1 MPEGKVKDWLEKQ
14 IRTAVADGF
23 VTFLSGMAMG
33 VDLWAAAIVLQLRE
47 ENPSIHLI
55 ACIPWPGFAAKWK
68 EPWKSMYY
76 NTMKKADFRVCI
88 SDHYENGVFRKRNE
102 YMIDRSARVIAVF
115 NGSPGGTKDTLSYAA
130 GKGIEAVV
138 NRVENR
144 LEKGSPPAADY
155 PECLLTDIGLD
166 RFFPEEI
173 YIPLTEDQLS
183 GLRAALNR
191 LRMPE
196 KRIISEYYD
205 RKRSWEEIARQFKQP
220 VPWVEKHAVRAV
232 RKLREGPYISYIR
245 NGYEDT
251 ERVLKLAAAEEMKKQ
266 LRRQWKRYPQMT
278 EEDVVKFVFQS
289 MLGVG
294 HMITSREAALARLT
308 QDYEEVTAGTSEPMT
323 EKISPEWVRLNLG
336 PAKAR
341 GITVNEIANCVFESA
356 QVQPLS
362 FARQNIYDF
371 CMKLDTGPLMKKA
384 AERVLD
390 ESWLPGHS
398 DAYRAAYHPA
408 YRVLYKDF
416 KVSEKKMLEEYC
428 PCDLADN

>member
-76 NTMKKADFRVCI
+76 STMKKADFRVCI

-130 GKGIEAVV
+130 GKGIEVVV

-173 YIPLTEDQLS
+173 RRKVDAGEALTRAEYRKYTWYAVLG
-183 GLRAALNR
+183 GLTVVGV
-191 LRMPE
+191 
-196 KRIISEYYD
+196 I
-205 RKRSWEEIARQFKQP
+205 
-220 VPWVEKHAVRAV
+220 
-232 RKLREGPYISYIR
+232 G
-245 NGYEDT
+245 GGT
-251 ERVLKLAAAEEMKKQ
+251 VLFIFL
-266 LRRQWKRYPQMT
+266 
-278 EEDVVKFVFQS
+278 
-289 MLGVG
+289 
-294 HMITSREAALARLT
+294 LT
-308 QDYEEVTAGTSEPMT
+308 LL
-323 EKISPEWVRLNLG
+323 WR
-336 PAKAR
+336 
-341 GITVNEIANCVFESA
+341 
-356 QVQPLS
+356 
-362 FARQNIYDF
+362 
-371 CMKLDTGPLMKKA
+371 
-384 AERVLD
+384 
-390 ESWLPGHS
+390 
-398 DAYRAAYHPA
+398 
-408 YRVLYKDF
+408 
-416 KVSEKKMLEEYC
+416 
-428 PCDLADN
+428 